1 MDKRLNNCATDK
13 DDSPSEK
20 ESSRWVSLNV
30 GGQTFVTSKQTLSRN
45 RESFLFS
52 LCEGRLQ
59 SDKDENGAFL
69 IDRNPQYFAPVLDY
83 LRHGKLIIN
92 KDVSEEGVLEEAEF
106 YNLPGLVKLC
116 KDRISSREGS
126 KARASSLPAYLC
138 YKCEL
143 AEMIASIS
151 DGWKLQQ
158 VFLLSPGVE
167 YVCIVWK
174 EFPDNDWQRRSFNG
188 YDGLPGRSTVMA
200 FVSRNALQLGRRRS
214 QLVQQAFQLV
224 PCAFKTGQQSPSS
237 SEQVPVNTKKATVR
251 ASQKVPVRKPGH
263 VHLIGAVRA
272 MNDYC
277 LKSEHLSELPRQVR
291 RSPYIGEPPCVMYLE
306 SDVKALA
313 IRVHGSLEALNKRQM
328 AQRTLSGAK
337 LISYRLGVDP
347 SRVPHFQSA
356 ERKAPP
362 EPRDS
367 LLGSSRVVL
376 TAVTV
381 NAVNTSLKFFLWL
394 HTGSHSL
401 FAEGI
406 HSLADTVNQVVL
418 AFGIHQSVRQPDR
431 MHPYGYSNARYVA
444 SLISGVGIFC
454 FGTGLSVY
462 HGVQGIV
469 QPQELE
475 NLQWA
480 VPLLGISLLTEGAT
494 FIMAW
499 RELRKKAALEHVS
512 FMRYVLNSEDPSLSV
527 VFLEDLAAVVG
538 LGIAAGCMALS
549 VKLQSSMPDAF
560 GSLMIG
566 GLLGAVASL
575 IIKANANHL
584 VGRSIPEKEILDIVQ
599 GLEQDVMIRSIQDI
613 KATEMGAE
621 KVRFKAEIDFN
632 GRNIARAYVETL
644 ELSKLLQAVQNIS
657 TEDELENFMLTHGE
671 QVVDRLGA
679 EIDRIE
685 QELKKRFPN
694 IRHVDLEVL

>member
-1 MDKRLNNCATDK
+1 
-13 DDSPSEK
+13 
-20 ESSRWVSLNV
+20 
-30 GGQTFVTSKQTLSRN
+30 
-45 RESFLFS
+45 
-52 LCEGRLQ
+52 
-59 SDKDENGAFL
+59 
-69 IDRNPQYFAPVLDY
+69 
-83 LRHGKLIIN
+83 
-92 KDVSEEGVLEEAEF
+92 
-106 YNLPGLVKLC
+106 
-116 KDRISSREGS
+116 
-126 KARASSLPAYLC
+126 
-138 YKCEL
+138 
-143 AEMIASIS
+143 
-151 DGWKLQQ
+151 
-158 VFLLSPGVE
+158 
-167 YVCIVWK
+167 
-174 EFPDNDWQRRSFNG
+174 
-188 YDGLPGRSTVMA
+188 MA
-200 FVSRNALQLGRRRS
+200 FVSCNALFGSRGS
-214 QLVQQAFQLV
+214 PLVHQAFKFV
-224 PCAFKTGQQSPSS
+224 PCAFKTGHQHASS
-237 SEQVPVNTKKATVR
+237 SDPLPVNPKKVTVR
-251 ASQKVPVRKPGH
+251 LSPKGTGRKSGH

-313 IRVHGSLEALNKRQM
+313 IRVHGSVEALNKCQM

-347 SRVPHFQSA
+347 ARVPHFQSA
-356 ERKAPP
+356 ERRAPP
-362 EPRDS
+362 EPRAT
-367 LLGSSRVVL
+367 LVGSSRVVL
-376 TAVTV
+376 TAVMV

-406 HSLADTVNQVVL
+406 HSLADTVNQIVL
-418 AFGIHQSVRQPDR
+418 AFGIYQSVRQPDR

-469 QPQELE
+469 EPQDLE

-494 FIMAW
+494 FAMAW
-499 RELRKKAALEHVS
+499 RELKKKAAMEQVS

-527 VFLEDLAAVVG
+527 VFLEDLAAIVG
-538 LGIAAGCMALS
+538 VGIAGVCMALS
-549 VKLQSSMPDAF
+549 VQLHSSLPDAL

-566 GLLGAVASL
+566 GLLGVVASS

-584 VGRSIPEKEILDIVQ
+584 VGRSIPEREILDIVQ
-599 GLEQDVMIRSIQDI
+599 RLEQDVMIRSIQDI
-613 KATEMGAE
+613 KATELGAE

-644 ELSKLLQAVQNIS
+644 ELDRLLQAVRNIN
-657 TEDELENFMLTHGE
+657 TEDDLENFMLTHGE
-671 QVVDRLGA
+671 QIVDRLGA

-694 IRHVDLEVL
+694 IRHVDLEPEGGLAIHLNCTSLAKGSTTNDSTSFGCFTILDFRYSRNLEYHAALATDGKVVFGFLWSSGGRLEQRLFISRNAKF